1 MTLSLM
7 NLINALSYI
16 IIKLLFSLF
25 FALFLEFNVDFLVSA
40 VAHRISKPCHLH
52 AFLAAA
58 LHLHIIDVYLKNP
71 LAKDY
76 FTVA

>member
-7 NLINALSYI
+7 NLINALTYI

-25 FALFLEFNVDFLVSA
+25 FALFLEFYVDFLVSA

-52 AFLAAA
+52 TFLAAA
-58 LHLHIIDVYLKNP
+58 FHLNTIDVYLKNP